1 MCMCA
6 YFVLFPILGIFSP
19 TLFDTC
25 LNMNNNTGCFV
36 LLMAKQDDGEHKS
49 LWMPK
54 KQAH

>member
-1 MCMCA
+1 MCA